1 MKLKSL
7 IIVVLLTLLYTTNL
21 NAQSHSSTSSRKWK
35 GIDLQ
40 EWYEH
45 HNDGDTAH
53 VYLYNVGTGR
63 FVIDGG
69 DWGMEGRLFYDDFG
83 RRVLLKI
90 ETENGEK
97 ALKIEPGITENN
109 TAEKRLFTCNIP
121 TVTKNVTWKK
131 SKTEMSVTT
140 IMDGYYQLG
149 RWRFESVETDPN
161 SDSYTYYLYQQHSSN
176 TAYNKAFT
184 KSYQGIDIKNI
195 KFWLGAAYGEYCSD
209 GTETF
214 SNGEKNNKGCGY
226 YVNVDDDRSCWTSA
240 GSPNNEELSPKGN
253 QTPVKVNGDDVT
265 IDELYQWRIISEAEF
280 ITVLNEEVIGIN
292 PSISSLV
299 PDRDFT
305 RNSDKFF
312 GFWDVTPAAS
322 TTPAEGE
329 GRYGYTWGYINN
341 SARQEPHNDEAW
353 DAPVRLKKLFGNN
366 NEKNKIKIAKYG
378 FMSFEGIGTV
388 HATFELP
395 HPGWYQV
402 DAAALNFSTD
412 PSHFGYMYAQAGYV
426 SEATWTDDNDLGN
439 PRLGYSRVKLI
450 QKTDIDGLIQEY
462 EADGIFKDVKDY
474 LPTSNSKNNEY
485 SNIAVGCV
493 LTRKNEEIRHKLW
506 IYVDPEQFNQGG
518 DNKKLTIGFGKQN
531 AKKKKGGVNNQK
543 TYYYDE
549 DWLCVDD
556 IRVTYM
562 GLAPAFFYEEEENL
576 NYLIFDEVHID
587 DRPSAVPDG
596 KYSGALCLER
606 KMTKNEWNSFSFPI
620 PLTGEQMRLAFGNDA
635 ELLELDSV
643 YNNEA
648 GKPYLIN
655 FKTVDLKQ
663 PVTDINAIPMIVEP
677 GKFYLLKPTLDPV
690 TGEDPMKRT
699 TEYYELGRNFF
710 AASSEGKP
718 AQLPSDYKYTEI
730 DTDHPYVRNEL
741 SSKDGNNDGFSY
753 VSYVRTRG
761 MYNPD
766 GTRKNPSEFLTNGV
780 YDASKIDNLQDRI
793 NPVTEYLFVPK
804 GGYAIANKDGKRV
817 FMEVNKDTPIKG
829 FRGWLTLAH
838 SIFTTDDEA
847 NEIKVTVN
855 NSLDDDEIIT
865 SIDGYE
871 LKPQK
876 IMNGTDVYDL
886 SGRKVGQFGE
896 TSLQRGIYIVAGK
909 KIFVK

>member
-1 MKLKSL
+1 MKLKNL

-45 HNDGDTAH
+45 HNVGDTAH

-63 FVIDGG
+63 FMIDGG

-83 RRVLLKI
+83 RKVSLI
-90 ETENGEK
+90 NYSTNGID
-97 ALKIEPGITENN
+97 LRIEPGITEDKNN
-109 TAEKRLFTCNIP
+109 AKRQLICNIP
-121 TVTKNVTWKK
+121 TVTRDISWAK
-131 SKTEMSVTT
+131 SNTEMSVTT
-140 IMDGYYQLG
+140 VFDGNITHG
-149 RWRFESVETDPN
+149 KWNFERVEPESNT
-161 SDSYTYYLYQQHSSN
+161 DSYTYYLYQQHNKITKNYLN
-176 TAYNKAFT
+176 TEVKV
-184 KSYQGIDIKNI
+184 KDIK
-195 KFWLGAAYGEYCSD
+195 FYLGAAYGEYCSD
-209 GTETF
+209 GTTTF
-214 SNGEKNNKGCGY
+214 ENGAVNEKGCGY

-240 GSPNNEELSPKGN
+240 ASTIDQSPVGN
-253 QTPVKVNGDDVT
+253 QTVKNVNGDTVT
-265 IDELYQWRIISEAEF
+265 IDELYQWRIISEDEF
-280 ITVLNEEVIGIN
+280 IRVLNEEVIGIN

-305 RNSDKFF
+305 RNSDQFF
-312 GFWDVTPAAS
+312 GFWDVTPAS
-322 TTPAEGE
+322 TIPADGE
-329 GRYGYTWGYINN
+329 GRYGYTWGIISKDNNNKDINN
-341 SARQEPHNDEAW
+341 VNSKWNLEAW

-395 HPGWYQV
+395 QPGWYQV

-439 PRLGYSRVKLI
+439 PRSGYSRVKLI
-450 QKTDIDGLIQEY
+450 QMSGLEQLYNKYSSIIKDIDENTTMS
-462 EADGIFKDVKDY
+462 K
-474 LPTSNSKNNEY
+474 SNEN
-485 SNIAVGCV
+485 SNIIVGNV

-506 IYVDPEQFNQGG
+506 IYVDPEQFEQGG
-518 DNKKLTIGFGKQN
+518 DNKMLTIGFGKKYATQSPKYTHSGKN
-531 AKKKKGGVNNQK
+531 
-543 TYYYDE
+543 YYYDE

-556 IRVTYM
+556 IRVSYM
-562 GLAPAFFYEEEENL
+562 GVAPAFFYEEEENL
-576 NYLIFDEVHID
+576 DYLIFDLELID

-606 KMTKNEWNSFSFPI
+606 KMSKNEWNSFSFPI

-635 ELLELDSV
+635 ELLELDGV

-663 PVTDINAIPMIVEP
+663 PVTDINDIPMVVEP

-690 TGEDPMKRT
+690 TGEDPMGRT

-718 AQLPSDYKYTEI
+718 AQLPSGYKYTEI
-730 DTDHPYVRNEL
+730 DTDYPYVQNEL
-741 SSKDGNNDGFSY
+741 LSKDGTNDGFSY

-766 GTRKNPSEFLTNGV
+766 GTRKNPRDFLDENGI
-780 YDASKIDNLQDRI
+780 YNGEDIDPEN
-793 NPVTEYLFVPK
+793 EYLFVPK
-804 GGYAIANKDGKRV
+804 GGYAIANKDGKKV

-896 TSLQRGIYIVAGK
+896 TSLQRGIYIVEGK